1 MRFICSSRFQ
11 EFVLGLRSLSGV
23 RDRRFW
29 NALIGLRFAGRS
41 FVAVIAG
48 FAIVVLLMAFDGFVM
63 VRTE

>member
-1 MRFICSSRFQ
+1 MRFVCSSRLR
-11 EFVLGLRSLSGV
+11 EFVSELRSLPDV

-29 NALIGLRFAGRS
+29 DALIGLRSAGRS
-41 FVAVIAG
+41 FVAVMAG